1 MVYFDKDERAFK
13 PIDKD
18 VKKYIS
24 GGKMVLPWG
33 TYVIMSTEEYN
44 AFYASRPKRAR
55 LQVRD
60 DGYPEWLEIQTTAE
74 EYRAQYEKAVDSK
87 IREKYT
93 VSQELS
99 ILRQRDSKPDEYAT
113 YNTYCEECKAIA
125 RAEIYG
131 DKT

>member
-1 MVYFDKDERAFK
+1 MVYFDTEERAFK
-13 PIDKD
+13 PIKESAM
-18 VKKYIS
+18 KYIS
-24 GGKMVLPWG
+24 GNKVALPWG

-74 EYRAQYEKAVDSK
+74 EYRVKYEKAVDSK

-113 YNTYCEECKAIA
+113 YNTYCEQCKTIA

>member
-1 MVYFDKDERAFK
+1 MIYFDKDERAFK

-18 VKKYIS
+18 VEKYIS

>member
-1 MVYFDKDERAFK
+1 MIYFDKDERAFK

-18 VKKYIS
+18 VEKYIS

-60 DGYPEWLEIQTTAE
+60 DGYPEWLEIQPAAE
-74 EYRAQYEKAVDSK
+74 EYRAKYEKTVDSK

-93 VSQELS
+93 LSQELA
-99 ILRQRDSKPDEYAT
+99 ILRQQTEKPEEYAE
-113 YNTYCEECKAIA
+113 YFAYCEQCKAQAKI
-125 RAEIYG
+125 ETYG
-131 DKT
+131 EQQ